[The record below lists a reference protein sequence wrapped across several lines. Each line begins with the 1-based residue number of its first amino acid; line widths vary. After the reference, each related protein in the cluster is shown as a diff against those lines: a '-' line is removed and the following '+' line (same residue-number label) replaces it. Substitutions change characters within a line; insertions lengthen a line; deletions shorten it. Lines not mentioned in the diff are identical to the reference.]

1 MKAKGFSKAL
11 IYHLQWKV
19 QLKKF
24 ITGQGSFNIAELS
37 PEECKFG
44 KWLCSDEATQYAS
57 EKELREICKVH
68 GKLHKT
74 ANRVYGL
81 KMLGND
87 VTARKELAKMETTS
101 MKLAS
106 LMTTLKAINNN

>member
-11 IYHLQWKV
+11 LYHIQWKV
-19 QLKKF
+19 ELKRF
-24 ITGQGSFNIAELS
+24 LNGQGSFNIAELS

-44 KWLCSDEATQYAS
+44 RWLCSDEAAEYAS

-68 GKLHKT
+68 DRLHET
-74 ANRVYGL
+74 AKRVYGQ

-87 VTARKELAKMETTS
+87 IAARQELKKMEAIG
-101 MKLAS
+101 MKLLS
-106 LMTTLKAINNN
+106 LMTTLKAIGSN